1 VGADVCRKRKLEG
14 AVLLGSALGLGMP
27 WACGARTGL
36 SATEEQPAEAGATA
50 LNDGSPEVLA
60 DEGMPVDKFVPD
72 VSELDRLPEEDSAMS
87 DVSLP
92 LIDAGAGVG
101 DPASSCPD
109 AAPPFAYVVTTQSNL
124 YRFDPATT
132 RFTLVGPLEC
142 STPSTGWGPFSM
154 AVDRQG
160 IAYVLWV
167 DSRFQPT
174 QSTLYRVD
182 TATAGRTALSAPAP
196 PSNFLT
202 FGMGFARSP
211 DRKTDVLYAASD
223 TLDPQEAGTLAWIVI
238 PGFQFHAIA
247 PFSPGLVHDAELAG
261 TRDGRLF
268 AFYAIDQGLSS
279 AIAEIDATS
288 ARVIAVDK
296 LNSLPLAGS
305 ANGVPIGGWAFLSWA
320 GVFYLFTTSP
330 SGGGSIVTR
339 FDPVDR
345 SQVLVGALPEF
356 VVGAGL
362 STVSSRRIPS

>member
-1 VGADVCRKRKLEG
+1 
-14 AVLLGSALGLGMP
+14 
-27 WACGARTGL
+27 
-36 SATEEQPAEAGATA
+36 
-50 LNDGSPEVLA
+50 
-60 DEGMPVDKFVPD
+60 
-72 VSELDRLPEEDSAMS
+72 
-87 DVSLP
+87 
-92 LIDAGAGVG
+92 
-101 DPASSCPD
+101 
-109 AAPPFAYVVTTQSNL
+109 
-124 YRFDPATT
+124 
-132 RFTLVGPLEC
+132 
-142 STPSTGWGPFSM
+142 
-154 AVDRQG
+154 
-160 IAYVLWV
+160 
-167 DSRFQPT
+167 
-174 QSTLYRVD
+174 
-182 TATAGRTALSAPAP
+182 
-196 PSNFLT
+196 
-202 FGMGFARSP
+202 MGFARSP

-362 STVSSRRIPS
+362 STCAP